1 MDDFDDFLDGLDDI
15 GDDGDTDD
23 YGNLDDDLDS
33 LDEDLHNDFGDDNS
47 SNNGNSNES
56 ELSGFYGDEP
66 SNDRPPVDKKRTFII
81 GGIGLGVILI
91 VFIIAGFVKAHKDK
105 SNVVYE
111 SNTEVSTQVN
121 VAPQDSQVKTVETP
135 VQQPVQ
141 QQVRYSDGWSVIE
154 PDKTVNLDSE
164 VSGVFTVTNIKHMA
178 RSNGVETEVKS
189 VASGSISGLSGTY
202 DIELPYSLARFVT
215 VGNTLKLKYKIGQIN
230 GNSIISDLKVE

>member
-15 GDDGDTDD
+15 GDDSDTDD

-33 LDEDLHNDFGDDNS
+33 LDEDLSNDFGDDNS

-154 PDKTVNLDSE
+154 PDKTVNLDPE

>member
-15 GDDGDTDD
+15 GDDSDTDD

-33 LDEDLHNDFGDDNS
+33 LDEDLSNDFGDDNS
-47 SNNGNSNES
+47 SNSGSSNDS

-105 SNVVYE
+105 SNVAYE
-111 SNTEVSTQVN
+111 SSTEVSTQVS

>member
-15 GDDGDTDD
+15 GDDSDTDD
-23 YGNLDDDLDS
+23 YSNLDDDLDS
-33 LDEDLHNDFGDDNS
+33 LDEDLHNDFDDDNS
-47 SNNGNSNES
+47 SNNGNSNDS

-91 VFIIAGFVKAHKDK
+91 VFIIAGFVKSHKDK

>member
-15 GDDGDTDD
+15 GDDNDTDD
-23 YGNLDDDLDS
+23 YSNLDDDLDS
-33 LDEDLHNDFGDDNS
+33 LDEDLSNDFGDDNS

-111 SNTEVSTQVN
+111 SNTEVSTQVS
-121 VAPQDSQVKTVETP
+121 VAPQDNQVKTVETP